1 MFCPFV
7 FDTKNRVCVCMYIYI
22 CIDFNSIVAFGFLF
36 STLSFAFWRMSLCPM
51 YENSTQSHCI
61 SVCFF
66 IQLIVERVGFCVN
79 LWRMTLYRRQIS
91 LLPDQDVN
99 KSQLWEAVFW
109 VETRTH
115 LVPQWVALFPMCFLI
130 ARYGTGFDFSVNV
143 QYCKQLKQMV
153 NSSLPVGRLG
163 ICKFRL
169 RVSF

>member
-1 MFCPFV
+1 MHWFQLH
-7 FDTKNRVCVCMYIYI
+7 I
-22 CIDFNSIVAFGFLF
+22 CIWILF
-36 STLSFAFWRMSLCPM
+36 STLSFAFWRMFLCPM

-61 SVCFF
+61 SICFF
-66 IQLIVERVGFCVN
+66 IQLIFERVGFCVN

-91 LLPDQDVN
+91 LLPDEDVN

-115 LVPQWVALFPMCFLI
+115 LVPQWVALSPMCFLI
-130 ARYGTGFDFSVNV
+130 ARYGTGFVVNV
-143 QYCKQLKQMV
+143 QYCKQLKQMTL

-169 RVSF
+169 HVSL